1 MPGSMSHV
9 TRDDAGLATLAA
21 WLSED
26 QVCRIGLEA
35 SGGYERMVI
44 DALEAAGFELAL
56 LNPLRVRRF
65 AQAKGRLAK
74 NDRVDARTV
83 AHFTAVLL
91 EAPQPARR
99 RALDPLVEHLTFR
112 HRLREWIVDCDNQLE
127 HLQDKALRRKTEL
140 RRRGFEAELAAIERK
155 LAKLVGAHDDWR
167 GWEVRLRSVPGV
179 GPVLAQT
186 LIALLP
192 ELGQLS
198 RHAIAC
204 LVGVAPFDDSS
215 GRHAGERH
223 IKGGRKAVREILS
236 RQTLQPGD
244 RRLRQTPGR
253 QKAQGHH
260 CRLHAQAAGH
270 AQCHGPRCHRL
281 AGQRR
286 VSQTWIP
293 WFDWTTAIPSSRPGI
308 LQAVARRGG
317 Q

>member
-1 MPGSMSHV
+1 MAQKVVNAGIDVSKDWLDIALWPDQGSLHV

-21 WLSED
+21 WLSEH

-167 GWEVRLRSVPGV
+167 GLEVRLRSVPGV
-179 GPVLAQT
+179 GPVPGSDPDRAVART
-186 LIALLP
+186 RPVVA
-192 ELGQLS
+192 S
-198 RHAIAC
+198 RH
-204 LVGVAPFDDSS
+204 
-215 GRHAGERH
+215 
-223 IKGGRKAVREILS
+223 
-236 RQTLQPGD
+236 
-244 RRLRQTPGR
+244 RLPGR
-253 QKAQGHH
+253 QEAQGHH